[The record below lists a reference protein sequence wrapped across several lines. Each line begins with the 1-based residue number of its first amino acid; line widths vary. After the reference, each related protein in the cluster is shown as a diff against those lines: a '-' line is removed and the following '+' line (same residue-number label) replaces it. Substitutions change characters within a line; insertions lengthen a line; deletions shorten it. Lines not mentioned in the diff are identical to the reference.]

1 MIMFKK
7 IRTKIGTRI
16 LRKRLRKYTRKKALY
31 NFDNSKNIGVLF
43 KAEDTKQIDEIKN
56 FLQYLSDKK
65 NNICA
70 IGFVDQ
76 KIVPDN
82 FQHKKGYNF
91 FCRKDLDLYFLPNTH
106 LVNDFLSKSY
116 DILIDLS
123 FDNHPALN
131 YIVSMTNASF
141 KIGSV
146 KKTTV
151 QYDFMIDLQTQFSTQ
166 SLIDNIK
173 HYMEVF
179 CNSKSLKTINL

>member
-7 IRTKIGTRI
+7 IRTKIGSRI
-16 LRKRLRKYTRKKALY
+16 LRKRLRKYTRKKALF

-43 KAEDTKQIDEIKN
+43 KAEDNKQIEQIKN
-56 FLQYLSDKK
+56 FLLYLSDKK

-70 IGFVDQ
+70 IGYVDQ
-76 KIVPDN
+76 KIIPDN
-82 FQHKKGYNF
+82 LQHKKGYNF

-106 LVNDFLSKSY
+106 LVNDFLSKTY

-141 KIGSV
+141 KIGTVKNNSV
-146 KKTTV
+146 H
-151 QYDFMIDLQTQFSTQ
+151 YDFMIDHQMQFNTQ

-179 CNSKSLKTINL
+179 CSSKNIKTITL